1 MDKPMI
7 YIEPAHVFS
16 HGYDPNHLAMLIH
29 FDGFRAGADGI
40 EEFMIDFPM
49 SEDFYDA
56 MKYYCRQYEKYMLEK
71 FAEK

>member
-1 MDKPMI
+1 MDKEII
-7 YIEPAHVFS
+7 YIEPANVFS

-40 EEFMIDFPM
+40 EEFMLDFPM

-56 MKYYCRQYEKYMLEK
+56 MKYYCRQYEKYMLDK

>member
-1 MDKPMI
+1 MDKEI
-7 YIEPAHVFS
+7 ICIEPAHVFS